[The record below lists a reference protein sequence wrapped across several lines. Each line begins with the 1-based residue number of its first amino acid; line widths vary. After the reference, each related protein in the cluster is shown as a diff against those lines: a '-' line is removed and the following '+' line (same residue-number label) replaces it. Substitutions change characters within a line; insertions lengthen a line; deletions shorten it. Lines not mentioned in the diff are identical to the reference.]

1 MLRLGMLLLTVT
13 VLSGCLTTFSG
24 LGTRIPE
31 TNAVCD
37 GLENP
42 LVDHAKAM
50 VTEQE
55 ETPELVLRTGATLIQ
70 AYRAGC
76 D

>member
-1 MLRLGMLLLTVT
+1 MLRLGMPLVT
-13 VLSGCLTTFSG
+13 LMALSGCWTTS
-24 LGTRIPE
+24 LVPVSSPI
-31 TNAVCD
+31 CD

-42 LVDHAKAM
+42 LVDHVRAM
-50 VTEQE
+50 VDLQK
-55 ETPELVLRTGATLIQ
+55 ETPELVLRTGATLVQ